1 VRHALIALAQ
11 PLDRV
16 RHALIALALMLAGC
30 GGGSSS
36 STSASRPTSSASRPT
51 SSSTTTSDTTST
63 ASTTTTTAKPPSGV
77 TPGQHLAA
85 GFHLTSPA
93 FRPGGAIPRAYTC
106 DGRGTPLPLHWT
118 GIPKAAKELVLV
130 MRDPDAPGGPFVHWA
145 VAGISTTSTGF
156 PSGGISGH
164 VVLGRNSFGAN
175 AYGGP
180 CPPKG
185 SAAHHYV
192 LTLSALAS
200 PSGLRTGFSPDELR
214 ARALAI
220 ATLIGTYA
228 RR

>member
-1 VRHALIALAQ
+1 VR
-11 PLDRV
+11 RG
-16 RHALIALALMLAGC
+16 LIALALLLAGC

-36 STSASRPTSSASRPT
+36 STSAPQAKSASTASSAA
-51 SSSTTTSDTTST
+51 TST
-63 ASTTTTTAKPPSGV
+63 ASTTATTTTKPPSGV

-93 FRPGGAIPRAYTC
+93 FRPGRAIPRAYTC
-106 DGRGTPLPLHWT
+106 DGRGTSLPLHWT
-118 GIPKAAKELVLV
+118 GVPKAARELVLV
-130 MRDPDAPGGPFVHWA
+130 MRDPDAPGAPFVHWA
-145 VAGISTTSTGF
+145 LAGISPTTTRV
-156 PSGGISGH
+156 PAAH

-180 CPPKG
+180 CPPTG
-185 SAAHHYV
+185 SPAHHYV
-192 LTLSALAS
+192 LTLTALAS
-200 PSGLRTGFSPDELR
+200 PSGLRTGFSPDRLR